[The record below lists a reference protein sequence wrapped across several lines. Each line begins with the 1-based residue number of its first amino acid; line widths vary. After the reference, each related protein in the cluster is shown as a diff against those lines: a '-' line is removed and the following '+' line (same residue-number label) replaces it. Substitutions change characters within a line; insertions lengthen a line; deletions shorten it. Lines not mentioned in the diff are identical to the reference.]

1 MERATEDVATLLA
14 SAGEA
19 LAAGRWE
26 EARDGFEA
34 TLKIEESGGAVFGL
48 ALALWWLRDPVRS
61 VQLQE
66 RAFAMFRRD
75 GDHENAFFAA
85 MYICLGYDMT
95 FGNLSASRG
104 WLAKAARVVADSGL
118 DGLHGWVLLCE
129 AVTLPSPSGPGGRRG
144 EGSASACCVTRDQ

>member
-1 MERATEDVATLLA
+1 MTIEDEAALLV

-19 LAAGRWE
+19 LAAGRWQ

-34 TLKIEESGGAVFGL
+34 ALQIEESGGAVFGL

-75 GDHENAFFAA
+75 RDQENAFLAA
-85 MYICLGYDMT
+85 MYLCLGYDMT
-95 FGNLSASRG
+95 FGNLSAS
-104 WLAKAARVVADSGL
+104 
-118 DGLHGWVLLCE
+118 
-129 AVTLPSPSGPGGRRG
+129 
-144 EGSASACCVTRDQ
+144 